1 METLLLEFKC
11 EVTLY
16 FDKKAMRKKK
26 LEWAKHQGKN
36 QQSTNPGFFLLLK
49 ISVWRAYLHN
59 TLIILFNI

>member
-49 ISVWRAYLHN
+49 ISERAYLHN